1 MAIKCFFD
9 LETLPDMRPGARG
22 KYIEQCAGNF
32 KAPSTLTKEKAA
44 SDLGLTDKD
53 EIKFTSKDAMIAR
66 WEERFAA
73 EKAIEV
79 SDAEWRK
86 GSFDGGVGAIC
97 VIGYAFNDDP
107 VKTVICDIESAGIN
121 AFISDIHAATEAHNN
136 GGIEYIG
143 HNVIGFDLPFLWKR
157 AVINRL
163 PYHGIP
169 KDARHGAGRVFDTMV
184 AWAGFKDRISLDN
197 LAGILGLPSS
207 KDEMDG
213 SMVCD
218 YWLAGKK
225 EEIANYCAKDVEL
238 TRKIYGMIA

>member
-1 MAIKCFFD
+1 MALKLFFD
-9 LETLPDMRPGARG
+9 LETIPDMRHGARER
-22 KYIEQCAGNF
+22 YISDGAANF

-53 EIKFTSKDAMIAR
+53 EIKFTSKDAMIAK
-66 WEERFAA
+66 WEAKFAVEKAA
-73 EKAIEV
+73 EYA
-79 SDAEWRK
+79 DAEWRK
-86 GSFDGGVGAIC
+86 TSFDGGYGSIC
-97 VIGYAFNDDP
+97 VIGYAFEDAP
-107 VKTVICDIESAGIN
+107 VKTIICDNETTGISHFH
-121 AFISDIHAATEAHNN
+121 AEIHAAVEAHNM

-157 AVINRL
+157 SVINRI

-197 LAGILGLPSS
+197 LAGILGLESH
-207 KDEMDG
+207 KGEMDG

-218 YWLAGKK
+218 AWLAGKK
-225 EEIANYCAKDVEL
+225 EEISEYCIKDVDL
-238 TRKIYGMIA
+238 TRKIYGMIS